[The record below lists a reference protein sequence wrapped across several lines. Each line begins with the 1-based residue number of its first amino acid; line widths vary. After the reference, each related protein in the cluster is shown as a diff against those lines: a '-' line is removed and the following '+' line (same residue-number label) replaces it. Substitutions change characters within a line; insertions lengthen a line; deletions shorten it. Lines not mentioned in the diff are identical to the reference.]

1 MDLEFRGERKLGHWR
16 SRGIYCNPWGHSMNS
31 SARFVAQAIDDPARY
46 YRRPSQVVRDRRLD
60 DREKLAILE
69 AWELEAREFAM
80 AEEAGPDD
88 EPTLLQDIMQARGEL
103 GA

>member
-1 MDLEFRGERKLGHWR
+1 MDLAFGGNQSLAIGVDDASIAFK
-16 SRGIYCNPWGHSMNS
+16 GHSMNS

-46 YRRPSQVVRDRRLD
+46 YRRPSQVIRDRRLD

-69 AWELEAREFAM
+69 AWEIEARELAM
-80 AEEAGPDD
+80 AEEDGPDG

-103 GA
+103 VA